1 MQSLLILPLQRETAR
16 GEEGVGCVTTYCEA
30 KNSNTLDIRESY
42 GEVLLQEGR
51 EMTKSMTT
59 KHSIDFKQIQD
70 ILLL

>member
-1 MQSLLILPLQRETAR
+1 M
-16 GEEGVGCVTTYCEA
+16 GCVTSYCEA

-59 KHSIDFKQIQD
+59 EHSIDFKQIQD

>member
-1 MQSLLILPLQRETAR
+1 M
-16 GEEGVGCVTTYCEA
+16 GCVTTDCEE

-59 KHSIDFKQIQD
+59 EHSIDFKQIQD